1 MNTKIPLNGT
11 GRLGRLAMMAPA
23 YLCQNNNQCRILSR
37 MIDEEQELRKLGAA
51 VHKNDLER
59 NIQTYALTH
68 SPDYMYMSKLPDSAC
83 CEVRI
88 NGELPKERYHDRTFP
103 KDYAKKKKAKRRAQK
118 QARRKR

>member
-1 MNTKIPLNGT
+1 
-11 GRLGRLAMMAPA
+11 
-23 YLCQNNNQCRILSR
+23 
-37 MIDEEQELRKLGAA
+37 MIDEEQERRKLGAA
-51 VHKNDLER
+51 VHKNGLER
-59 NIQTYALTH
+59 DIQTYALTY

-118 QARRKR
+118 QARRKH